1 MSAARWGRRSADGDV
16 TRVLTAL
23 EAAHQAGD
31 DTRFR
36 TLCERYAV
44 VLDARREEWL
54 RAPQNV
60 ADAFRQSP
68 EQVRPYLQMILR
80 VAQELDALGHPE
92 SLRRLAGAERPGS
105 PQEKVHEAQLLEED
119 GEHEACEA
127 LLRDVL
133 DEFTGDSGWTSD
145 IHVRLSDCAA
155 RRNDLDTA
163 IAHAR
168 QAHAFAQHAG
178 GRRVADTTVSLE
190 VLLAARELRL
200 GTPDGKRLGA
210 CRETVTRAQKL
221 SDRARFAES
230 NRLLRE
236 LLTQAS
242 TWPSDAAAQ
251 RHIGKIYGLMGLNHF
266 YAGDRDEARAW
277 TEKALHECR
286 RCGDSVGA
294 EVYRANLEEIGRTGP
309 APAARRG

>member
-1 MSAARWGRRSADGDV
+1 MK
-16 TRVLTAL
+16 RVLGAL
-23 EAAHQAGD
+23 DAAHRAGD
-31 DTRFR
+31 DARFR
-36 TLCERYAV
+36 ALCEQYAV
-44 VLDARREEWL
+44 VLDAGREEWL
-54 RAPQNV
+54 RAPQHV

-68 EQVRPYLQMILR
+68 EQARPYLRMILR
-80 VAQELDALGHPE
+80 VARELDALGHPE

-105 PQEKVHEAQLLEED
+105 PQEKVHEAQLLAED
-119 GEHEACEA
+119 GEQEACEA
-127 LLRDVL
+127 LLREVL

-145 IHVRLSDCAA
+145 IHGRLCDCAA

-168 QAHAFAQHAG
+168 QAHAFAQQAG
-178 GRRVADTTVSLE
+178 GRRVADTATSLAA
-190 VLLAARELRL
+190 LLAARELRL

-210 CRETVTRAQKL
+210 CRETLTRAQKL

-242 TWPSDAAAQ
+242 TWPRDAAAQ
-251 RHIGKIYGLMGLNHF
+251 RHLGKIYGLMGLNHF

-277 TEKALHECR
+277 TERALHECR
-286 RCGDSVGA
+286 RCRDTVGA
-294 EVYRANLEEIGRTGP
+294 EIYRANLEEIGRADP
-309 APAARRG
+309 PPIARRG